1 VKIGEEEDKETE
13 AIKLYLGSIE
23 QTKSVKTE
31 RNSLI

>member
-1 VKIGEEEDKETE
+1 VKIGEEEDEETE

-23 QTKSVKTE
+23 HTKSVKPE